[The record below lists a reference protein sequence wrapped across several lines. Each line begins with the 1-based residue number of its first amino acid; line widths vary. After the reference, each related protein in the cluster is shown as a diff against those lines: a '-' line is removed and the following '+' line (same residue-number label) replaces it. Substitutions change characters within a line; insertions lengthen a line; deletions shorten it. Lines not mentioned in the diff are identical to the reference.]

1 MICGE
6 SGTGKELAARALHRN
21 SPRADKPFIAIN
33 CAAITETLLESE
45 LFGHEKGAFTGA
57 VGAKPGQFEMADGG
71 TVFLDE
77 IGEVA
82 PALQA
87 KLLRVLQEREFY
99 RVGGTK
105 PIRVDIRVVAATNKD
120 LAAEVA
126 AGRYRQDL
134 YYRLNVVSFIMPS
147 LRDRKPD
154 IPLLAQH
161 FVDRF
166 SRKCKRAVKG
176 VSPEALA
183 CDDQLFL
190 ARQRSR
196 VGECHR
202 ASNCARLRRLDPSR
216 RPSRNRAGDPDLR
229 RRRPTRYH
237 EAVMA
242 MKKELITKAVEQ
254 ANGNY
259 TEAAKLLGLHPNYL
273 HRLMRNLDLKAGL
286 NTD

>member
-1 MICGE
+1 
-6 SGTGKELAARALHRN
+6 
-21 SPRADKPFIAIN
+21 
-33 CAAITETLLESE
+33 
-45 LFGHEKGAFTGA
+45 
-57 VGAKPGQFEMADGG
+57 
-71 TVFLDE
+71 
-77 IGEVA
+77 
-82 PALQA
+82 
-87 KLLRVLQEREFY
+87 
-99 RVGGTK
+99 
-105 PIRVDIRVVAATNKD
+105 

-176 VSPEALA
+176 VSPETLA
-183 CDDQLFL
+183 CMTNYSWPGNIRELEN
-190 ARQRSR
+190 AI
-196 VGECHR
+196 ER
-202 ASNCARLRRLDPSR
+202 AIVLGS
-216 RPSRNRAGDPDLR
+216 GDWILPEDLPETVLETQTSGGA
-229 RRRPTRYH
+229 PTRYH
-237 EAVMA
+237 DAVLA

-254 ANGNY
+254 ASGNY

-273 HRLMRNLDLKAGL
+273 HRLMRNLYLKAGF